1 MSIVLTQQ
9 RAKSKLTGY
18 QYVNKCTMESCPITD
33 ACPHCGNV
41 VMCKLHKD
49 YMATIM
55 NNVQSLIDAGV
66 LDAMQASIAC
76 TSILP
81 LYNHLF
87 KFQLLEMAQE
97 SPVIYGKQI
106 YMHPVYKEM
115 RNTMKTIFELWK
127 GLGVVKSN
135 VPMTNI
141 AMGNDTGLSYIEA
154 LTSGTKATKEVKEV
168 IANLPDDPVEDDYDD
183 KPLPVVR
190 INMQRGEVQRAKKG
204 VTGKAK
210 EMFDKLD
217 AMGEEVRNKVMV
229 AGEDEFGNPVL
240 VPADF
245 DPTKLPE
252 DAIQTSFI
260 DTLKGADHE

>member
-1 MSIVLTQQ
+1 
-9 RAKSKLTGY
+9 
-18 QYVNKCTMESCPITD
+18 
-33 ACPHCGNV
+33 
-41 VMCKLHKD
+41 MCKLHKD

-127 GLGVVKSN
+127 GLGVIKSN
-135 VPMTNI
+135 VPIANI
-141 AMGNDTGLSYIEA
+141 SIGNDAGYSYIEA
-154 LTSGTKATKEVKEV
+154 LTNGTKATKEVKEA
-168 IANLPDDPVEDDYDD
+168 IANLPDDPVEDDYDE
-183 KPLPVVR
+183 PLPVVKV
-190 INMQRGEVQRAKKG
+190 NMQRGEVQRAKKG

-210 EMFDKLD
+210 AMFDKLD